1 MVDLRQCISRE
12 EIEILFHDN
21 DISRRIV
28 TDEGDMIMVEVWLG
42 IYQVCEKYM
51 EYHDN
56 GDYWYFYWLFSDL
69 LTLLQDTG
77 IIRFYKKI
85 DDPDYP
91 IFDEEVLSYLRSEYR
106 EEVENAI
113 FRLKKECGPFELY
126 FNKEKISLFQK
137 IYFNPNWWLCKESTL
152 KFILRTIEKIST
164 SEINIQ
170 DFINWMSLE
179 EKYAFYNWEFLIF
192 AIWYSTPENIA
203 KMFAYIARFMTETER
218 ENFHFEL
225 LAEKNVSYDNSMG
238 QFKWKFQNY
247 YYKMKETEDAIEHD
261 AIDSFIEE
269 IDHLRNFASEWVLE
283 SSKQSN
289 LIARMR
295 SYKYEEVTDDA
306 IFLLKV
312 KKLLQSSTQTIY
324 TDRHGWFSNTIHQ
337 FVQDLD
343 NLFREFKWK
352 KESGT
357 KIIESEPE
365 WKIKIDIWELSN
377 ELRLEKSTWKIFKWN
392 LKICELSPDT
402 ASFKFLEYLMDNNW
416 SIMKYED
423 IKMKVNPLKMNTTD
437 SDYCRKL
444 KDSLNESIRKYIKA
458 KRIGFMFDPE

>member
-1 MVDLRQCISRE
+1 MVDLRQCISRK

-28 TDEGDMIMVEVWLG
+28 TDEGDMIMVEVKLG
-42 IYQVCEKYM
+42 IYEVCEKYM

-69 LTLLQDTG
+69 LTLLQDSG

-113 FRLKKECGPFELY
+113 FRLKKECGPFQLY
-126 FNKEKISLFQK
+126 YNKEKISLFQK
-137 IYFNPNWWLCKESTL
+137 IYFNPGWWFCRKWTL
-152 KFILRTIEKIST
+152 DFLLRTIERT
-164 SEINIQ
+164 SSSDINVQ
-170 DFINWMSLE
+170 DFIDWMWLE

-203 KMFAYIARFMTETER
+203 KMFAYIARFMTEEER

-225 LAEKNVSYDNSMG
+225 LAEKNVVYENSMS

-247 YYKMKETEDAIEHD
+247 YYRIEKTEDTVEQD
-261 AIDSFIEE
+261 AIDSFMEE
-269 IDHLRNFASEWVLE
+269 INQLKLFASEWVLE
-283 SSKQSN
+283 SSKQSD
-289 LIARMR
+289 LISRMR
-295 SYKYEEVTDDA
+295 SYRYEEITDDV

-312 KKLLQSSTQTIY
+312 KKLLQSSTQTIF
-324 TDRHGWFSNTIHQ
+324 TDRHGWFANSIHQ
-337 FVQDLD
+337 FVQDWD

-377 ELRLEKSTWKIFKWN
+377 ILRIDSNTWNVYLGKT
-392 LKICELSPDT
+392 KICELTPDT
-402 ASFKFLEYLMDNNW
+402 APYKFVKYLFEHEGELVRYDAL
-416 SIMKYED
+416 KKE
-423 IKMKVNPLKMNTTD
+423 VNDAVMATTD
-437 SDYCRKL
+437 AKYCQKIKNSL
-444 KDSLNESIRKYIKA
+444 DSRIK
-458 KRIGFMFDPE
+458 KHIKPKGVGFIFEQE